1 MLMSASSE
9 FIALVREQMAL
20 LAQGL
25 GASLSILYLT
35 QELVESQ
42 TKEAKLVPVV
52 VYPENSPLGQG
63 EADWNK
69 SHSLD
74 SHSLDSGIRS
84 DGHPTWLEEN
94 TLEIRNPFPLA
105 NVSESNVNQSNVSQ
119 RLLTGGQDLTIA
131 SSKFVAG
138 NTKSAAGLSDLQM
151 PDLQMPDLQ
160 HKLLLNS
167 DRETSLLENR
177 VVLPLI
183 HENMMMG
190 VLVTTR
196 NDGAWNE
203 QEHSEIKR
211 VVQTIA
217 IACILDQKRAW
228 LHQQLHSSQIV
239 QEKQQDLLDSLL
251 HQFRNPLTALRTFG
265 KLLMKRLQPGDR
277 NRDAAESI
285 VRESDRL
292 QELLKK
298 FEEVIDLTDRDLA
311 PLLTSSNQIEKQVV
325 VEVPTRKTLKPA
337 LLLPGSDE
345 TVTDCHIADILK
357 PLLNSASAI
366 AQERNLE
373 LITEIPPNISKIR
386 ANTKALREVLNNIID
401 NSLKYTPAG
410 GAVLVRAGQEK
421 LKMQGVVI
429 SDTGPGIPQQDLE
442 HIGERHYRGVQAQTQ
457 IPGTGLGLAIAKQLI
472 EEMQGEIQVFS
483 PALESIIKTPN
494 IPGTTFIIWL
504 PIC

>member
-9 FIALVREQMAL
+9 FVALVREQMAL

-52 VYPENSPLGQG
+52 IYPENSALEQQA

-69 SHSLD
+69 LHSLD
-74 SHSLDSGIRS
+74 SHSFDSGIMEA
-84 DGHPTWLEEN
+84 GHPNWLEDN
-94 TLEIRNPFPLA
+94 TLEIRNPFSLT
-105 NVSESNVNQSNVSQ
+105 NTVSKSNVSQ
-119 RLLTGGQDLTIA
+119 RLLTGGEDFPLP
-131 SSKFVAG
+131 SSEYVAG
-138 NTKSAAGLSDLQM
+138 NTNLAATLSDLQM
-151 PDLQMPDLQ
+151 PDLQNE
-160 HKLLLNS
+160 LLLNR
-167 DRETSLLENR
+167 DRETSPLENR

-183 HENMMMG
+183 HEGMMMG

-196 NDGAWNE
+196 DDLAWNE
-203 QEHSEIKR
+203 QERSEIKR

-217 IACILDQKRAW
+217 IAIILDQKRAW

-292 QELLKK
+292 QEMLQK

-311 PLLTSSNQIEKQVV
+311 PLLTSSNQIQNQVV
-325 VEVPTRKTLKPA
+325 VEVSAQQAPKPA

-345 TVTDCHIADILK
+345 TVTDCDIANILQ
-357 PLLNSASAI
+357 PLLDSASAI
-366 AQERNLE
+366 AQERSLE
-373 LITEIPPNISKIR
+373 LITEIPVNLPKIKANI
-386 ANTKALREVLNNIID
+386 KALGEVLSNIID

-410 GAVLVRAGQEK
+410 GAVLVQAGQGK

-429 SDTGPGIPQQDLE
+429 SDTGPGIPQQDLK

-494 IPGTTFIIWL
+494 IRGTTFIIWL